1 VGTITPKNKEG
12 FTMGLF
18 NISLYGGLSFGPIVG
33 GVVKDWFNIQVS
45 FLTMGAFTFLGF
57 ALCLVLLPSE
67 KGHEGG
73 EASIPKKP
81 ISYLRLIKEP
91 AIFSL
96 FTFRF
101 CFTTGIGF
109 IWGFL
114 PLLASTRLHLSS
126 STIGF
131 VVMISV
137 LVSGVFQTPMG
148 FLADRFNKKLLIV
161 LGGILGALSLLLVQ
175 IASSFGELFLAS
187 GLFGLAGG
195 IAFPALM
202 ALGVIEGRRVEAM
215 GSIMGLLAMSHS
227 LGMLIGPLLAGVI
240 IDLWSFSMVFIIGT
254 LILLTGSFI
263 FFATHKAS
271 PEQVPVEI

>member
-1 VGTITPKNKEG
+1 
-12 FTMGLF
+12 
-18 NISLYGGLSFGPIVG
+18 
-33 GVVKDWFNIQVS
+33 
-45 FLTMGAFTFLGF
+45 
-57 ALCLVLLPSE
+57 
-67 KGHEGG
+67 
-73 EASIPKKP
+73 
-81 ISYLRLIKEP
+81 
-91 AIFSL
+91 
-96 FTFRF
+96 
-101 CFTTGIGF
+101 
-109 IWGFL
+109 
-114 PLLASTRLHLSS
+114 
-126 STIGF
+126 
-131 VVMISV
+131 MISV

-148 FLADRFNKKLLIV
+148 FLADRFNKKVLIV

-227 LGMLIGPLLAGVI
+227 LGMLVGPLLAGVI